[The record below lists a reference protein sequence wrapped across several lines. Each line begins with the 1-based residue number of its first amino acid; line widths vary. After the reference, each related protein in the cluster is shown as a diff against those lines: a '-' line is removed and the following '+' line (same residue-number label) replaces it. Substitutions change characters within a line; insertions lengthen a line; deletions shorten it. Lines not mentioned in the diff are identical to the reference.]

1 MSIVSQAVG
10 VEEGRAVGGRTVD
23 GVVNSFETL
32 EGGGFFVHRPFPR
45 GGGGRDPLEE
55 ARKRIHAQ
63 RRAEARIQ
71 ILAKPGE
78 ARQDDE
84 TALPVDNS

>member
-1 MSIVSQAVG
+1 MSIVNEALRNRETRSG
-10 VEEGRAVGGRTVD
+10 VKRTVA
-23 GVVNSFETL
+23 GVVNSFETF
-32 EGGGFFVHRPFPR
+32 EGARLFVRRPFAKR
-45 GGGGRDPLEE
+45 RRDPLEE

-71 ILAKPGE
+71 TLAEPGE

-84 TALPVDNS
+84 TALPADNS

>member
-1 MSIVSQAVG
+1 MSIVNEALRNRETRVK
-10 VEEGRAVGGRTVD
+10 RTVA
-23 GVVNSFETL
+23 GVVNSFETF
-32 EGGGFFVHRPFPR
+32 EGAGLFVRRPFAKR
-45 GGGGRDPLEE
+45 RRDPLEE

-63 RRAEARIQ
+63 RRAEAQIQ
-71 ILAKPGE
+71 ILAKPPE